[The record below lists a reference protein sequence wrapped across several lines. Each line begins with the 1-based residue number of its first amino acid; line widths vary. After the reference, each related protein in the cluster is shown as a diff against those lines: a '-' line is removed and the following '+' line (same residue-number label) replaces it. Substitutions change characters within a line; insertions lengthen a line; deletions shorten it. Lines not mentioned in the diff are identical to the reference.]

1 VASDAAV
8 FHALGPDTVPEDEA
22 AGDDEVETAYDK
34 VLLEALIAV
43 RVNVPLNSVPTPETM
58 TELPTLNP

>member
-8 FHALGPDTVPEDEA
+8 FQALGPETVPEDEA
-22 AGDDEVETAYDK
+22 AVNEDVDTAYDK
-34 VLLEALIAV
+34 VLFVALIAV